1 MNKLLLLTPAIK
13 ATYNPPNLIDMS
25 SALTSISQVDTSV
38 KYLKALGTTTVFTP
52 TTSTSVTA
60 LMTTTA
66 FTAATATSTYVT
78 GSLFRDMGKTA
89 VTYGT
94 NGLQIAKYVL
104 VQPQLGGTT
113 EGVPPNYSTQKFYV
127 QVWAAATAATAVT
140 VARVG

>member
-1 MNKLLLLTPAIK
+1 
-13 ATYNPPNLIDMS
+13 
-25 SALTSISQVDTSV
+25 
-38 KYLKALGTTTVFTP
+38 
-52 TTSTSVTA
+52 VTA

-66 FTAATATSTYVT
+66 FTAATSTSTYVT
-78 GSLFRDMGKTA
+78 GTLFRDMGKSS

>member
-1 MNKLLLLTPAIK
+1 MSSLLTSV
-13 ATYNPPNLIDMS
+13 N
-25 SALTSISQVDTSV
+25 QVDTSV
-38 KYLKALGTTTVFTP
+38 KFLKALATTTVFTP

-66 FTAATATSTYVT
+66 FTAATSTSTYVT
-78 GSLFRDMGKTA
+78 GTLFRDMGKSS

-104 VQPQLGGTT
+104 VQPQLGPFT